1 MDEQLAQTIERLAAA
16 TESLQ
21 NVLARLDG
29 QQEVLTTKIDRIAAT
44 LEESGAAS
52 ATPDIHSQR
61 LAELERENTELK
73 AQAERLGRKTLSP
86 VASTLLSKIGG
97 DTQSFEASTLDKVLF
112 PLSLEQRIAVK
123 AEMARAGLIG

>member
-29 QQEVLTTKIDRIAAT
+29 QQEVLTTKIDHIAAT

-52 ATPDIHSQR
+52 AMPDIHSQR
-61 LAELERENTELK
+61 LAELEQENTELK

-97 DTQSFEASTLDKVLF
+97 DTQSFEASTLDKALS